1 MRLARIALLA
11 ISAGL
16 LAACGPQP
24 GSAEWCKGVFDGS
37 VKPTPEEMLGNM
49 DKCAANELAG

>member
-24 GSAEWCKGVFDGS
+24 GSAEWCKGVIDGS

-49 DKCAANELAG
+49 DKCAVNELAG

>member
-1 MRLARIALLA
+1 MRVARIALLA

-16 LAACGPQP
+16 LAAYGPQP
-24 GSAEWCKGVFDGS
+24 GSAEWCKGVIDSS